1 MKNWLLSL
9 ALGLL
14 PLIALA
20 AALPAAPPTV
30 VYLVRHGEK
39 DITPG
44 LADPLLTT
52 AGEARAQALADRLT
66 RERPAA
72 LFTTDTRRTRA
83 TLAPLAQALH
93 LTPLTYSA
101 KEPAALATR
110 IGQEYAGQTV
120 VVVGHSNTLLPL
132 LAALGVREAVA
143 DIPDDEYSNLYK
155 VTLRD
160 GKPAKLEVSHYGK
173 HLEAKL

>member
-1 MKNWLLSL
+1 MKTWLHLL
-9 ALGLL
+9 AFGLL
-14 PLIALA
+14 PLLALA
-20 AALPAAPPTV
+20 ARPLTPPTV
-30 VYLVRHGEK
+30 IYLVRHGEK
-39 DITPG
+39 DLTPG
-44 LADPLLTT
+44 VADPLLTT

-66 RERPAA
+66 REHPAA

-83 TLAPLAQALH
+83 TLGPLAQAMH
-93 LTPLTYSA
+93 LTPLVYSA
-101 KEPAALATR
+101 KEPAALAER
-110 IGQEYAGQTV
+110 INQQYEGQTV

-132 LAALGVREAVA
+132 LAALGVRETVA
-143 DIPDDEYSNLYK
+143 ELKDDEYSYLYK